1 MTDANGPSRDG
12 TLSESE
18 CHELLASESRQALL
32 EWLATASDRSHTLE
46 SLASAV
52 SSSDDM
58 DQVQAV
64 SLSLHHVHLP
74 KLDDADVLDYDPNSK
89 TVECRASNWTERLL
103 EQF

>member
-1 MTDANGPSRDG
+1 MTGTNGPARDG
-12 TLSESE
+12 TLSEPE
-18 CHELLASESRQALL
+18 CHELLASECRKALL
-32 EWLATASDRSHTLE
+32 ERLATASDRCHTLE

-58 DQVQAV
+58 DQFQAV

-74 KLDDADVLDYDPNSK
+74 KLDAADVLDYDPNSK
-89 TVECRASNWTERLL
+89 TVEYRASTRAERLL

>member
-1 MTDANGPSRDG
+1 MTGTDGPSRDG
-12 TLSESE
+12 TLSEPE
-18 CHELLASESRQALL
+18 CHELLASECRQALL
-32 EWLATASDRSHTLE
+32 EWLAAASDRRHTLE

-58 DQVQAV
+58 DQFQAV

-74 KLDDADVLDYDPNSK
+74 KLDEADVLDYDPNSK
-89 TVECRASNWTERLL
+89 TVEYREAPRVERLV